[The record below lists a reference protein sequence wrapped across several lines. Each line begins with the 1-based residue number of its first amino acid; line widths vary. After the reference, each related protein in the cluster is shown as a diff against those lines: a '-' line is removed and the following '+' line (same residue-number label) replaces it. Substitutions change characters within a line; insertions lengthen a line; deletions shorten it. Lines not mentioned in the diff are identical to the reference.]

1 LNDTKAIIYCP
12 IAVTRTYYC
21 SYRKCTKT
29 KCSSSIYQKVYETG
43 LFNWNEWIYLYSMN
57 PKQVNALYIEQVR
70 KILHT
75 SSSSWYSTTYNTSFI
90 IL

>member
-43 LFNWNEWIYLYSMN
+43 LFNWNEWIYLYSM
-57 PKQVNALYIEQVR
+57 
-70 KILHT
+70 
-75 SSSSWYSTTYNTSFI
+75 
-90 IL
+90 